1 MSLVNL
7 SKRRMTTMVKRMTK
21 SKLNLKTKKVM
32 TKYLT
37 LERSKWT
44 SSKFVADKFYVA
56 LLLRKLKKKH
66 MKEILFP

>member
-1 MSLVNL
+1 
-7 SKRRMTTMVKRMTK
+7 MVKRMTK

-44 SSKFVADKFYVA
+44 SSKFVADKFCVA